1 MGDGMTKKH
10 HLLLYSLLGVCL
22 VIAVGFAI
30 AAQRGK
36 RQYAR
41 ALEDAYR
48 GTLLSS
54 MTQMEHTVRGTDDR
68 RVAHYF
74 HVRSFLQ
81 SADR

>member
-54 MTQMEHTVRGTDDR
+54 MTQM
-68 RVAHYF
+68 
-74 HVRSFLQ
+74 
-81 SADR
+81 

>member
-1 MGDGMTKKH
+1 MTKKT
-10 HLLLYSLLGVCL
+10 HLLLYSLMGVCL
-22 VIAVGFAI
+22 VIAVGLAV

-54 MTQMEHTVRGTDDR
+54 MTQMEQLRLNIDKAMLSQDEGR
-68 RVAHYF
+68 APR
-74 HVRSFLQ
+74 
-81 SADR
+81 

>member
-48 GTLLSS
+48 GTLLHD
-54 MTQMEHTVRGTDDR
+54 TDGT
-68 RVAHYF
+68 AAAQY
-74 HVRSFLQ
+74 
-81 SADR
+81 